1 MTSDT
6 DLPRQP
12 DTIQQQLIEK
22 RDNSSWKAFSILLIV
37 INLLSVWP
45 YPVPFLLPLVPIN
58 CIAAFS
64 YWKKRSAPW
73 IAFLLSL
80 LADYIFLFYFA
91 GLALSQYTGGVAAIM
106 FLPLALGLTII
117 GCIAVF
123 IYIRTQHP
131 RGKVKVI
138 SYIALIY
145 LIYSLLQSVIAI
157 IYSLLLS
164 VIDDLS

>member
-1 MTSDT
+1 MTSDI

-91 GLALSQYTGGVAAIM
+91 GLALSQYAGGVAAIM
-106 FLPLALGLTII
+106 FLPLSLGLTII

-131 RGKVKVI
+131 QGKVKAI

-145 LIYSLLQSVIAI
+145 LIYTLLQAAI
-157 IYSLLLS
+157 TVSFLIVGY
-164 VIDDLS
+164 IFT